1 MAFTPLQRRD
11 LRLLAGLRGVTY
23 LGDSMALVT
32 LYLRLAPIGHA
43 WAIAALSIAGTL
55 PFVVLSPLAG
65 HVVDHVPA
73 KRLLT
78 RLGLAE
84 AVICLGIGHWHSM
97 TATLSLMLA
106 LSTCVAFSFPGYSAL
121 VPTIAGEDNVS
132 RAQGLMQAVQ
142 GGAAVLGPI
151 TGGLLV
157 GWTGQSWPLF
167 LDATCYLVAAFATTR
182 LHHDRRP
189 SPTNAIER
197 LESGKMTAGVLFL
210 WNDRLLRPIVLTTL
224 VFLFTLNII
233 NVGEVFFVTVT
244 LHASAIYY
252 GLLGASFGLG
262 LVAGSL
268 LAGKLDQGHVHL
280 ARRIFLAI
288 VVVGV
293 MFGLVGLATR
303 VEYIYP
309 LMVVAGVAAGIARVA
324 FMTLCT
330 VRSAELL
337 RGRVFAAVEAI
348 FTGGQIGATALGGL
362 VLSLV
367 APRTVFQVGGGVATL
382 SAVLLGPLALRA
394 SSTAHTRE
402 LDNQG
407 D

>member
-1 MAFTPLQRRD
+1 MAFTPVQRRD
-11 LRLLAGLRGVTY
+11 LRLLAGLRGITY
-23 LGDSMALVT
+23 FGDSMALVT

-43 WAIAALSIAGTL
+43 WAVAALSIAGTL
-55 PFVVLSPLAG
+55 PLVVLAPIAG

-78 RLGLAE
+78 RLGLVE
-84 AVICLGIGHWHSM
+84 AAICLGIGHWHSM
-97 TATLSLMLA
+97 TATLLLMLA

-121 VPTIAGEDNVS
+121 VPTVAGEDNIS
-132 RAQGLMQAVQ
+132 RAQGLMQAAQ

-167 LDATCYLVAAFATTR
+167 LDAGCYLVAALATTR
-182 LHHDRRP
+182 LRHDRRP

-197 LESGKMTAGVLFL
+197 LESGKMMAGVLFL

-268 LAGKLDQGHVHL
+268 LAGKLDQGHLHL

-293 MFGLVGLATR
+293 MFGLVGLVTR
-303 VEYIYP
+303 VEFIYP
-309 LMVVAGVAAGIARVA
+309 LMVVAGVSAGIAQVA

-337 RGRVFAAVEAI
+337 RGRVFAAVGAI

-367 APRTVFQVGGGVATL
+367 APRTVFQVGGVVATL
-382 SAVLLGPLALRA
+382 SAVVLGPLALRA
-394 SSTAHTRE
+394 SSSARTHE
-402 LDNQG
+402 LDDQG

>member
-1 MAFTPLQRRD
+1 MAFTPLQHRD
-11 LRLLAGLRGVTY
+11 IRLLAGLRGVTY
-23 LGDSMALVT
+23 LGDSMALVA

-55 PFVVLSPLAG
+55 PLVVLSPLAG
-65 HVVDHVPA
+65 YVIDHVAA

-78 RLGLAE
+78 RLGLVE
-84 AVICLGIGHWHSM
+84 AAICVGIGYWHSM
-97 TATLSLMLA
+97 ATTLLLMLA

-121 VPTIAGEDNVS
+121 VPTVAGEDNIS

-142 GGAAVLGPI
+142 GSAAVLGPI
-151 TGGLLV
+151 SGGLLV

-167 LDATCYLVAAFATTR
+167 LDGACYLAAAIATTR
-182 LHHDRRP
+182 LRHDRRP
-189 SPTNAIER
+189 SPANALER
-197 LESGKMTAGVLFL
+197 LESGRMMAGVAFL

-224 VFLFTLNII
+224 VFLFALNII

-244 LHASAIYY
+244 LHSSAIYY

-262 LVAGSL
+262 LIAGSL

-280 ARRIFLAI
+280 ARRIFAAI

-293 MFGLVGLATR
+293 MFALVGLVTR
-303 VEYIYP
+303 VQYIYP
-309 LMVVAGVAAGIARVA
+309 LMVVAGVAAGIAQVA

-337 RGRVFAAVEAI
+337 RGRVFAAVGAL

-367 APRTVFQVGGGVATL
+367 APRTVFQVGGVIATA
-382 SAVLLGPLALRA
+382 SAVVLGPLALRA
-394 SSTAHTRE
+394 SSTAHSRE
-402 LDNQG
+402 QGVQG

>member
-1 MAFTPLQRRD
+1 MAFTPVQRRD
-11 LRLLAGLRGVTY
+11 LRLLAGLRGITY
-23 LGDSMALVT
+23 FGDSMALVT

-43 WAIAALSIAGTL
+43 WAVAALSIAGTL
-55 PFVVLSPLAG
+55 PLVVLAPIAG
-65 HVVDHVPA
+65 HVVDHVAA

-78 RLGLAE
+78 RLGLVE
-84 AVICLGIGHWHSM
+84 AAIWLGIGHWHSM
-97 TATLSLMLA
+97 TATLLLMLA

-121 VPTIAGEDNVS
+121 VPTVAGEDNIS
-132 RAQGLMQAVQ
+132 RAQGLMQAAQ

-167 LDATCYLVAAFATTR
+167 LDAGCYLVAALATTR
-182 LHHDRRP
+182 LRHDRRP

-197 LESGKMTAGVLFL
+197 LESGKMMAGVLFL

-268 LAGKLDQGHVHL
+268 LAGKLDQGHLHL
-280 ARRIFLAI
+280 ARRIFFAI

-293 MFGLVGLATR
+293 MFGLVGLVTR
-303 VEYIYP
+303 VEFIYP
-309 LMVVAGVAAGIARVA
+309 LMVVAGVSAGIAQVA

-337 RGRVFAAVEAI
+337 RGRVFAAVGAI

-367 APRTVFQVGGGVATL
+367 APRTVFQVGGVVATL
-382 SAVLLGPLALRA
+382 SAVVLGPLALRA
-394 SSTAHTRE
+394 SSSARTHE
-402 LDNQG
+402 LDDQG

>member
-1 MAFTPLQRRD
+1 VAFTPVQRRD
-11 LRLLAGLRGVTY
+11 LRLLAGLRGITY
-23 LGDSMALVT
+23 FGDSMALVT

-43 WAIAALSIAGTL
+43 WAVAALSIAGTL
-55 PFVVLSPLAG
+55 PLVVLAPLAG

-78 RLGLAE
+78 RLGLVE
-84 AVICLGIGHWHSM
+84 AAICLGIGHWHSM
-97 TATLSLMLA
+97 TATLFLMLA

-121 VPTIAGEDNVS
+121 VPTVAGEDNIS
-132 RAQGLMQAVQ
+132 RAQGLMQAAQ

-167 LDATCYLVAAFATTR
+167 LDAGCYLVAALATTR
-182 LHHDRRP
+182 LRHDRRP

-197 LESGKMTAGVLFL
+197 LESGKMMAGVLFL

-268 LAGKLDQGHVHL
+268 LAGKLDQGHLHL

-293 MFGLVGLATR
+293 MFGLVGLVTR
-303 VEYIYP
+303 VEFIYP
-309 LMVVAGVAAGIARVA
+309 LMVVAGVSAGIAQVA

-337 RGRVFAAVEAI
+337 RGRVFAAVGAI

-367 APRTVFQVGGGVATL
+367 APRTVFQVGGVVATL
-382 SAVLLGPLALRA
+382 SAVVLGPLALRA
-394 SSTAHTRE
+394 SSSARTHE
-402 LDNQG
+402 LDDQG